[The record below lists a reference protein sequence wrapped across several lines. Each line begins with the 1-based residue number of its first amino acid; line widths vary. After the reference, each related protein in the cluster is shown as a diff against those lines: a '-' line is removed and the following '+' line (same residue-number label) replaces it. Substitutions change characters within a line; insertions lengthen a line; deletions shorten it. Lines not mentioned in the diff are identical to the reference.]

1 MKQYTAQTQELLVVI
16 IIIIIR
22 SECKHRHACFRRAVS
37 QSTQCRLQG
46 TVVSVIIV
54 FILDFFVFV
63 LFRFLFFSF

>member
-1 MKQYTAQTQELLVVI
+1 MIVVVI

-22 SECKHRHACFRRAVS
+22 SESKHWHACFRRAVS
-37 QSTQCRLQG
+37 QSVQCRLQG

-54 FILDFFVFV
+54 FV